1 MPVDGYRRKD
11 RKKSPS
17 AITLGLGGGGLVT
30 KSSLTLATPWA
41 VALQAP
47 LYGISQASIL
57 K

>member
-11 RKKSPS
+11 RRKSPS
-17 AITLGLGGGGLVT
+17 AITLSLGGGGLVT

-47 LYGISQASIL
+47 LSMGFPRQAY
-57 K
+57 

>member
-47 LYGISQASIL
+47 LSMGFPRQAY
-57 K
+57 